1 MLYLLVTNML
11 EKSVGMFWSDTR
23 GKRVSCVD
31 MEIWKIRKELVW
43 VSQQQEMQVKEHAAR
58 CCAVCRKSV
67 IHKQQGQGK
76 VWDPRTRDH

>member
-1 MLYLLVTNML
+1 MLVTNML

-43 VSQQQEMQVKEHAAR
+43 VSQQQEMQVKEHATPGSKHTGLLSSHGLP
-58 CCAVCRKSV
+58 C
-67 IHKQQGQGK
+67 
-76 VWDPRTRDH
+76 